1 MAQSTEVASAAP
13 ALVQQDRPNN
23 PFERSRD
30 KSLAAGTV
38 EIESS
43 RAVAEAQAKLLIAQR
58 FPRDPYSA
66 WQRVMDACRRPGLAE
81 SAIYSYKRGGEA
93 VSGPSIRLAE
103 ELARCWGNIDY
114 GLRELS
120 NRDGLSEMEAYAW
133 DLETNTISTQR
144 FTVRH
149 IRDTKDGGRAL
160 NAQRDI
166 YEITANMG
174 ARRLRAR
181 ILAILPDDVKD
192 MAVAECRRTIA
203 GEGDEPIGDRIKRMV
218 AVFGKLGVTSEQL
231 EQRLGHPL
239 KQIVPEELADL
250 QGIYTS
256 IRDGQSGISDW
267 FGAAKL
273 AEPEADA
280 KQPEKPKA
288 DKPKAAEKKAE
299 SKPAEQTKAP
309 PRDEEPEIPASLD
322 RRSEKAKPVQ
332 EPHDPETGELLDQ
345 DNGDGAAMAQP
356 ETAPAKS
363 EPKPAADE
371 DKDFF

>member
-1 MAQSTEVASAAP
+1 MAQSTDVAATEETKAP
-13 ALVQQDRPNN
+13 VLVQQDERPHN

-66 WQRVMDACRRPGLAE
+66 WERALNACMRPGLAE
-81 SAIYSYKRGGEA
+81 SSIYSYKRGGED

-103 ELARCWGNIDY
+103 ELARCWGNVDY

-149 IRDTKDGGRAL
+149 IRDTKGGSRSL
-160 NAQRDI
+160 TQQRDI

-181 ILAILPDDVKD
+181 ILAILPDDLKD
-192 MAVAECRRTIA
+192 AAVAQCRRTIA
-203 GEGDEPIGDRIKRMV
+203 GDGKEPIGDRIKKMV
-218 AVFGKLGVTSEQL
+218 AAFGKLDVSSEQL
-231 EQRLGHPL
+231 EQYLGHPL
-239 KQIVPEELADL
+239 KQIVPDELVTL
-250 QGIYTS
+250 QGVYTS
-256 IRDGQSGISDW
+256 LKDGLTTVGEV
-267 FGAAKL
+267 FGARQL
-273 AEPEADA
+273 AEPEPPKKATGKDA
-280 KQPEKPKA
+280 PKTKA
-288 DKPKAAEKKAE
+288 DKPKAESKTETKKADEKPKKAE
-299 SKPAEQTKAP
+299 PAPEAELT
-309 PRDEEPEIPASLD
+309 EPE
-322 RRSEKAKPVQ
+322 
-332 EPHDPETGELLDQ
+332 HDPETGEIAEPDEGGT
-345 DNGDGAAMAQP
+345 GDDAPAMAGP
-356 ETAPAKS
+356 DAGSTDDSK
-363 EPKPAADE
+363 DE
-371 DKDFF
+371 DLF